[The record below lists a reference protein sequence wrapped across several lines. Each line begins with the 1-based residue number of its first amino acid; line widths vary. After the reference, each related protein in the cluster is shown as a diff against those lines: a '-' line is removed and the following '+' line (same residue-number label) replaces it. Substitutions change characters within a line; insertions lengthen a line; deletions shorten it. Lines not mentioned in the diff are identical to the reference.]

1 MQTLRGSRRP
11 GELIRPHGISRVN
24 ESCSERERSDLS
36 NKDTLLTAMREP
48 FHDNGFSWN
57 PVHVPCV
64 EADQTADGDPMV

>member
-1 MQTLRGSRRP
+1 M
-11 GELIRPHGISRVN
+11 N